1 MSTKQLYKL
10 KNICLNCFK
19 ILMLRAFL
27 HRAVST
33 IEWHDVPIFA
43 GKTLA
48 LSGLYKWQNKCY
60 KDGKI
65 LANHLSSISTFAN
78 WFVVKKIICLSVLLF
93 LLTHLKNKK
102 NPVTALFLRGIMTWT
117 RPWRSWL
124 QLLASRRTHS
134 FNIHHPVFDISVVW
148 GKHNK
153 VTSSNYPWKP
163 IITTS
168 VILLQTKYEVWKPPS
183 TTDPEMLK
191 KFSSQSLPF
200 GISSC
205 FLIYY

>member
-1 MSTKQLYKL
+1 MLTKQLYKL

-60 KDGKI
+60 KDEKI

-78 WFVVKKIICLSVLLF
+78 WFVVKKIICLSVLFF

-102 NPVTALFLRGIMTWT
+102 KSGYSAISAWNYDLGAPMAKLAWVTCITSYSQLQHLPSSLRYFRCLRQTQQGHF
-117 RPWRSWL
+117 L
-124 QLLASRRTHS
+124 QLSLEAHHHHQRNFAANKIWGLKATINDWSR
-134 FNIHHPVFDISVVW
+134 NIE
-148 GKHNK
+148 K
-153 VTSSNYPWKP
+153 V
-163 IITTS
+163 
-168 VILLQTKYEVWKPPS
+168 
-183 TTDPEMLK
+183 LK
-191 KFSSQSLPF
+191 RSL
-200 GISSC
+200 
-205 FLIYY
+205 